1 MERYGGEFPGEYEN
15 VLALPG
21 IGEYTAGAI
30 CSICFGL
37 KTRAVDGNVLR
48 VISRITD
55 DATPIDLPA
64 YKKQVQK
71 ALAEIYPAEA
81 GDFTQ
86 ALMELGATICGPNR
100 KPDCDHC
107 PCRAFCLAARRGTAE
122 ALPVKLPKKGRRQ
135 EEMTVFICVCD
146 GKYAVEKRESQG
158 LLADLWQF
166 PNVSGHLEVQ
176 QAVDAAKNLGFQVK
190 TVTASVEKNHI
201 FTHVQWN
208 MRGFYLETETCDGN
222 FQWFTPE
229 EINNEVALPTAFRQ
243 FWDTIQ

>member
-1 MERYGGEFPGEYEN
+1 M
-15 VLALPG
+15 
-21 IGEYTAGAI
+21 
-30 CSICFGL
+30 
-37 KTRAVDGNVLR
+37 
-48 VISRITD
+48 
-55 DATPIDLPA
+55 
-64 YKKQVQK
+64 
-71 ALAEIYPAEA
+71 
-81 GDFTQ
+81 
-86 ALMELGATICGPNR
+86 
-100 KPDCDHC
+100 
-107 PCRAFCLAARRGTAE
+107 
-122 ALPVKLPKKGRRQ
+122 KLPKKGRRQ
-135 EEMTVFICVCD
+135 EDMTVFICVCD

-176 QAVDAAKNLGFQVK
+176 QAVDAAKKLGFQVK